1 MRRPHGFL
9 EFTERQGFHC
19 LYLVT
24 TESGAPVKVGIAVD
38 PAQRLASIQSSN
50 FIPLRLH
57 RFWWLPGRLISA
69 RIETAFKRHFGARCI
84 RGEWFDVSLSAAEE
98 FIAEATRNLGT
109 WGVTEGDVVGL
120 MDHYAR
126 RRFSVPAEAPSPL
139 RGVPESVETNSQE
152 WRVGLRENRCR
163 RSEPPVRGDGGDSR
177 RSGRRSRRD
186 FLFDLPSHRAVR
198 EIKVM
203 P

>member
-1 MRRPHGFL
+1 
-9 EFTERQGFHC
+9 
-19 LYLVT
+19 
-24 TESGAPVKVGIAVD
+24 VGIAVD
-38 PAQRLASIQSSN
+38 PAQRFASIQSSN

-69 RIETAFKRHFGARCI
+69 RIETEFKQHFVDRRI
-84 RGEWFDVSLSAAEE
+84 RGEWFDMSLSAAEE
-98 FIAEATRNLGT
+98 FTAEATRKLGT

-139 RGVPESVETNSQE
+139 RGVPETVETNSQE
-152 WRVGLRENRCR
+152 WRVGLSEDRCR
-163 RSEPPVRGDGGDSR
+163 RPEPRAQGDSG